1 MKSVTKAA
9 KTDGPVVL
17 AGQTI
22 THPERVIDPASG
34 ATKLDLARYYAT
46 VAPLI
51 LPHLAKRPVA
61 LLRAPDGI
69 GGEQFFQK
77 HMEGRALP
85 GVTLLDPAL
94 DPGHAALLEIGSEA
108 ALMGVVQMNTVE
120 LHTWNATRDKIERP
134 DRFVLDLDPGEGVA
148 WEKVQEA
155 ALLVR
160 TLLTELGFTPFLKT
174 SGGKG
179 LHVVTPI
186 KRLYD
191 WDTVKAFSKQLVD
204 HLARLM
210 PDRFTAVS
218 GPKNRVG
225 KIYPDYLRN
234 GRGATTVCAW
244 SVRAR
249 PGLGVSVPVAWDEL
263 AGLTGAAQWTVGNIG
278 ERLRVG
284 NGVWASYGISG
295 ASIRSAMTKE
305 GLHNLRRSAS

>member
-1 MKSVTKAA
+1 MNISVPFT
-9 KTDGPVVL
+9 VL
-17 AGQTI
+17 QRLG
-22 THPERVIDPASG
+22 
-34 ATKLDLARYYAT
+34 
-46 VAPLI
+46 
-51 LPHLAKRPVA
+51 
-61 LLRAPDGI
+61 
-69 GGEQFFQK
+69 
-77 HMEGRALP
+77 
-85 GVTLLDPAL
+85 
-94 DPGHAALLEIGSEA
+94 LEI
-108 ALMGVVQMNTVE
+108 
-120 LHTWNATRDKIERP
+120 
-134 DRFVLDLDPGEGVA
+134 
-148 WEKVQEA
+148 
-155 ALLVR
+155 
-160 TLLTELGFTPFLKT
+160 TPFLKT

-191 WDTVKAFSKQLVD
+191 WDTVKAFSKQLVE

-295 ASIRSAMTKE
+295 ASIRSAMTK
-305 GLHNLRRSAS
+305 LPQS